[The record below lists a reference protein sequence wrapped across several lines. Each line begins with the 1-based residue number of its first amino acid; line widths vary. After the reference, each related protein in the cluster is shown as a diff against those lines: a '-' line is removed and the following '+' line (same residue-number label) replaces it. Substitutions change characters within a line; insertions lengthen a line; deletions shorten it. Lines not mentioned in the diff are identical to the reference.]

1 MKIYISLFLGLFY
14 CANFCY
20 SQLDLKEIMMGPDFV
35 GYLPENPYWSY
46 DGTKIYF
53 DYRTES
59 DRGNSLHQFDLKSK
73 TSQKLDS
80 IARVQTIAYD
90 LSQDAFSHLYF
101 ERDNTLD
108 TVDKINKQIYL
119 CYQGMQ
125 DIQNIQLLN
134 DENKLVFQQGINL
147 FEWQNKDGKSSMR
160 QLTNFILGEK
170 KR

>member
-14 CANFCY
+14 CADFCY
-20 SQLDLKEIMMGPDFV
+20 SQLDLKEIMKGPDFV
-35 GYLPENPYWSY
+35 GHLPENPYWSY

-53 DYRTES
+53 DYRAES

-73 TSQKLDS
+73 KNQKLDS

-90 LSQDAFSHLYF
+90 LSQDAYNLLYF
-101 ERDNTLD
+101 ERDNTLAS
-108 TVDKINKQIYL
+108 VDKMNKQIYL

-125 DIQNIQLLN
+125 DIQNIQRLN